1 MCARDLQAAADDN
14 VPTAFVILV
23 KAPEPDFIAAVTN
36 ELAGIKDAGTAAV
49 KGRSATEYV
58 SCVEKMTAMYSKA
71 NGHAS
76 LSKVLGAIG
85 GATHGC
91 GPNWLSHDDLQG
103 HDALTCPSDSNRLVS
118 KIGNAISDP
127 AGFLKEQLKL
137 HAVDTLELCL
147 VCEVCWRP
155 QRDGAYDVT
164 KKSDLCAK
172 VRA

>member
-1 MCARDLQAAADDN
+1 MCARELQAAADDN

-49 KGRSATEYV
+49 KGRNATEYV
-58 SCVEKMTAMYSKA
+58 SCVEQMTAMYSKA

-91 GPNWLSHDDLQG
+91 WPNWLSHDDLQG
-103 HDALTCPSDSNRLVS
+103 HDAHIYPPLTRTGWSQRLGARSQTRRPSSRTNSSSTPSTRS
-118 KIGNAISDP
+118 SSAWCARS
-127 AGFLKEQLKL
+127 AGARSTTA
-137 HAVDTLELCL
+137 HTM
-147 VCEVCWRP
+147 
-155 QRDGAYDVT
+155 
-164 KKSDLCAK
+164 
-172 VRA
+172 